1 MGRKSTA
8 QPRPVLHVPPNGIG
22 PIVDPN
28 PNDVLCGRGGRINS
42 HTGNIQFR
50 EIIASLKK
58 DYLAKTTKKLEK
70 AHIAAKIIYDIR
82 SMEPPGRFLKENR
95 DTGLWFDIGDA
106 KAIKKAGQALREDA
120 PDIRPAIEGDSSGD
134 DKDSSG
140 DDNKKSPSKK
150 SEDSAKEPTLTKKA
164 EKKNE
169 STPDLNDEPKKSTA
183 SAPSPTKVQPSQ
195 TAPAPRQ
202 GQGFVSGRGPQH
214 LPNRTGPWD
223 QQGNTAYPARTPQD
237 YQAQVAMPPPYPQQV
252 HSYSGNDQGFQVP
265 IQAQIPIQA
274 PPHPSLVYAL
284 PNQLYSGARSVG
296 QRVATASRHA
306 MDALNQ
312 VQSSSAQ
319 YPHDYRPPD
328 DIAFGR
334 QFHPPSGTVLSSD
347 NTMSTLSGLSEPLS
361 SGIGMETGS
370 GTIVNEMPPP
380 GGVPAG
386 RSSSLR
392 LSQLNSMTGSTRSQ
406 LSHLQSSSRMSDLSG
421 GSLRSIGRDSL
432 LRSFSFP
439 DMNSITEHQSW
450 KAIMEVDE
458 DGSNG
463 TFPPSILSSGSSGRF
478 SVGSRNSL
486 NRGDP
491 MRGRTQ
497 STASAMSIS
506 MASMSIGSSGTSSQQ
521 WLAGIASAPLPL
533 MDDGRSI
540 LSDMSSD
547 LNALDLA
554 DPRLAL

>member
-8 QPRPVLHVPPNGIG
+8 QPRPILHVPPRGIG

-28 PNDVLCGRGGRINS
+28 ENDVLCGRGGRINS

-50 EIIASLKK
+50 EMIASRKK

-82 SMEPPGRFLKENR
+82 STEPSGRFLKEDR

-120 PDIRPAIEGDSSGD
+120 PDIRPAIDGDSSGD

-140 DDNKKSPSKK
+140 DENKKSPDKK
-150 SEDSAKEPTLTKKA
+150 SEDSAEVPPPTKKA
-164 EKKNE
+164 EKKIDAA
-169 STPDLNDEPKKSTA
+169 PDLHDEPKKSA
-183 SAPSPTKVQPSQ
+183 SSPTRRQPSQ

-202 GQGFVSGRGPQH
+202 GQGFVSGRGPQN
-214 LPNRTGPWD
+214 LSNRTGPWG
-223 QQGNTAYPARTPQD
+223 QQGGVAYPARTPQD
-237 YQAQVAMPPPYPQQV
+237 YQAQVAMPPPFPHQV
-252 HSYSGNDQGFQVP
+252 NSYTANDQSFQVP

-274 PPHPSLVYAL
+274 PPHPSQIYAL

-296 QRVATASRHA
+296 QRVTSASRHA
-306 MDALNQ
+306 MEALGQ
-312 VQSSSAQ
+312 LQPSPAQ
-319 YPHDYRPPD
+319 YPQNYRPPD

-334 QFHPPSGTVLSSD
+334 QFHPPSGTVLSSA
-347 NTMSTLSGLSEPLS
+347 NTMSTLSGFSEALS

-370 GTIVNEMPPP
+370 GTIGHPMP
-380 GGVPAG
+380 GGAPAA
-386 RSSSLR
+386 RSDSLR

-406 LSHLQSSSRMSDLSG
+406 LSHLQSGRMSDLSG

-432 LRSFSFP
+432 QRSFSFP
-439 DMNSITEHQSW
+439 DMNSVTEHQSW

-458 DGSNG
+458 NGSTG
-463 TFPPSILSSGSSGRF
+463 TFPRSILSSGSSGRY

-491 MRGRTQ
+491 VRGRTQ

-547 LNALDLA
+547 MYALDLA